1 MTKTELRSSSKQA
14 CTNGGTNGRRF
25 RRIGEGLFRYLP
37 TNKIYGT
44 TRRADGHRVWRNLG
58 TEDKQEARVQLAK
71 WAAQVAG
78 ESTGALKQLNGQT
91 PTLDDLLIEYD
102 KTLNGYAEGTR
113 KVRRYLL
120 GVIRRTWN
128 HGIKVP
134 VRSLALG
141 HLRTW
146 LATLGLRKVG
156 QQNYARVLRGMF
168 ALAVDLNW
176 IENSPAKGLHVGCA
190 EQPQR
195 LTPDWQTALRIV
207 NSVKRPESR
216 EMLTFMLLAGLGQGE
231 ASALTGECF
240 DLEQGVIHV
249 RRLKTQRTYTVPIFP
264 HLKVLLNRLKKHGRL
279 IPGGQVFS
287 IRSPHEA
294 LNAACARLGMPKYSA
309 RSLRRAF
316 IVHALERGC
325 DPRLIAAWQG
335 HSDNGAL
342 LLKTYS
348 RFINQDHSRRMAS
361 LLS

>member
-1 MTKTELRSSSKQA
+1 MAKTEQQTSPKQPR
-14 CTNGGTNGRRF
+14 TNAGTNGRRF
-25 RRIGEGLFRYLP
+25 RRVGEGLFRYLP

-58 TEDKQEARVQLAK
+58 TEDKKEARVQLAK
-71 WAAQVAG
+71 WSSQVAG
-78 ESTGALKQLNGQT
+78 RGSGASRHRNGHA
-91 PTLDDLLIEYD
+91 PTLEDLLTEYD
-102 KTLNGYAEGTR
+102 KALNGYAEGTR

-120 GVIRRTWN
+120 GVFRRTWSHN
-128 HGIKVP
+128 IKAP
-134 VRSLALG
+134 VRFVTLG

-146 LATLGLRKVG
+146 LATLELRKVA

-168 ALAVDLNW
+168 TLAVDLQW
-176 IENSPAKGLHVGCA
+176 IENSPADALHVGRA

-207 NSVKRPESR
+207 NSVKRPASG

-231 ASALTGECF
+231 VSALTGECF

-264 HLKVLLNRLKKHGRL
+264 HLKPLVTKLKKHGQL
-279 IPGGQVFS
+279 APGHQVFS

-294 LNAACARLGMPKYSA
+294 LYAACERLELPKYSP

-316 IVHALERGC
+316 IVHALEKGC